1 MRVGLCS
8 DIHGNRIA
16 LDAVLEDLPDDVETL
31 LCAGDVVGYN
41 PWPAECVEIIRERAI
56 PTVAGNH
63 DRMVVSDHNFI
74 GNRMAAAGV
83 DLAREQLDE
92 DALAWLE
99 GLPAERMVL
108 DDRIHIVHG
117 HPDDPDRY
125 TYPDQFEAAL
135 LDDEEILVMGH
146 THVQH
151 HETYDTGV
159 VINPG
164 SVGQPRDEDP
174 RAAYAIVDLASH
186 EVEERRVPYDIE
198 AVVEAVE
205 TAGLPPDTGQRLHLG
220 R

>member
-16 LDAVLEDLPDDVETL
+16 LEAVLEDLPDNGEVL

-41 PWPAECVEIIRERAI
+41 PWPAECVEIIREREI

-83 DLAREQLDE
+83 ELARQELDG
-92 DALAWLE
+92 AAMTWLGE
-99 GLPAERMVL
+99 LPDERVVL
-108 DDRIHIVHG
+108 DDRIRIVHG
-117 HPDDPDRY
+117 HPEDPNRY
-125 TYPDQFEAAL
+125 TYPEQFDASL
-135 LDDEEILVMGH
+135 LDDEEVLVMGH

-151 HETYDTGV
+151 HETYEGGV
-159 VINPG
+159 VVNPG
-164 SVGQPRDEDP
+164 SVGQPRDDDP
-174 RAAYAIVDLASH
+174 RAAYAIVDLATH
-186 EVEERRVPYDIE
+186 EVEERRVPYDID

-205 TAGLPPDTGQRLHLG
+205 AAGLPSDTGQRLHRG